1 MFDEEEYTF
10 EAILERML
18 DTVPDTMDKREGSI
32 IYDALAPAAAE
43 LAQNYIWLQ
52 NAINLVFVDTSVGQY
67 LDRLCNQIGI
77 TRKPATAA
85 IKQGNFYDEENN
97 LMDVEIGSR
106 FTCGDLYWSVIAKIS
121 DGVCQVQSESTGV
134 GGNNV
139 TGDLIPVDYI
149 DKLGTATLTNL
160 LIPGEDEE
168 DDDTLRARYLAV
180 SNDVA
185 FAGNIEDYKEETKAL
200 DGVGG
205 VKVIPVWNGGG
216 TVKLIIINSDYNV
229 ASKVLL
235 ESVQTAICPNLTDE
249 GTGLA
254 PIGHKVTIVTPSET
268 QINVSTKITL
278 SSGSVLETVRQRI
291 KAAIDNYLLSLRKTW
306 EESNSLVIRI
316 SQIESTIL
324 NVEGVLDV
332 STTTINGQA
341 SNLEI
346 TQEYLPVLGTVEVHE
361 Q

>member
-1 MFDEEEYTF
+1 MFDEENYTF
-10 EAILERML
+10 EAILGRML

-43 LAQNYIWLQ
+43 LAENYIWLQ
-52 NAINLVFVDTSVGQY
+52 NAINLVFVDTSVGEY
-67 LDRLCNQIGI
+67 LDRLCNQIGVK
-77 TRKPATAA
+77 RKPATAA
-85 IKQGNFYDEENN
+85 IKQGSFYNENSN

-121 DGVCQVQSESTGV
+121 DGIYQVQCESTGV

-149 DKLGTATLTNL
+149 DELGRAILTEL

-185 FAGNIEDYKEETKAL
+185 FAGNIEDYKEKTKAL

-235 ESVQTAICPNLTDE
+235 ENVQIAICPNLTDE

-268 QINVSTKITL
+268 NINVSTKITL
-278 SSGSVLETVRQRI
+278 SSGSVLETVQQRI
-291 KAAIDNYLLSLRKTW
+291 VDAINNYLLGLRKAW
-306 EESNSLVIRI
+306 EDSSSLIIRI

-324 NVEGVLDV
+324 NVDGVLDV

-346 TQEYLPVLGTVEVHE
+346 TQEYLPVLGKVEVRE

>member
-1 MFDEEEYTF
+1 MFDEEDYTY
-10 EAILERML
+10 EAILQRML
-18 DTVPDTMDKREGSI
+18 DTVPDTIDKREGSI
-32 IYDALAPAAAE
+32 IFDALAPAAAE
-43 LAQNYIWLQ
+43 LAQNYIWLK
-52 NAINLVFVDTSVGQY
+52 NAIDLVFVDTSVGEY

-77 TRKPATAA
+77 IRTPATSA
-85 IKQGNFYDEENN
+85 IKQGNFYDENGT

-106 FTCGDLYWSVIAKIS
+106 FTCGDLYWNVISKIS
-121 DGVCQVQSESTGV
+121 DGIYQVQCETTGV
-134 GGNNV
+134 EGNNV
-139 TGDLIPVDYI
+139 TGNLIPVDYI
-149 DKLGTATLTNL
+149 DGLGTATLTEL

-185 FAGNIEDYKEETKAL
+185 FAGNIEDYKEKTKAI
-200 DGVGG
+200 DGVGA

-216 TVKLIIINSDYNV
+216 TVKLIILNSDYNI
-229 ASKVLL
+229 ASNVLL
-235 ESVQTAICPNLTDE
+235 ENVQEAICPNLTDE

-254 PIGHKVTIVTPSET
+254 PIGHKVTVVTPEET
-268 QINVSTKITL
+268 EINVNTKITL
-278 SSGSVLETVRQRI
+278 SSGSVLETVQARI
-291 KAAIDNYLLSLRKTW
+291 RTALDNYLLELRKSW
-306 EESNSLVIRI
+306 EDNNSLIVRI

-332 STTTINGQA
+332 STTTINGQV

-346 TQEYLPVLGTVEVHE
+346 TQEYLPILGNVEVRE